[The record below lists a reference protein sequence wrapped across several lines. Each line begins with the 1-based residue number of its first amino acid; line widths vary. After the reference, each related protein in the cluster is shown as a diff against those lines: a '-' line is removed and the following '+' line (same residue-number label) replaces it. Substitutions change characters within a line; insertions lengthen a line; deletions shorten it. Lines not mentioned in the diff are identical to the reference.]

1 MLVKDNMRWDQ
12 ETDVL
17 VIGLGA
23 AGAVAAITAHD
34 KGARVCVFEKQHETT
49 HMTNTSMG
57 GGVFIQCNSIEA
69 AVEYMTH
76 INSASKEMQWSD
88 GDVVR
93 AWVEYAY
100 YNKEWL
106 EWLGGHVKLIR
117 KGGEH
122 HHVPGSQ
129 SLDIFQPVGKGYG
142 LMRLLKE
149 NIRSRNIKI
158 MYSAPAQKLLANQKG
173 EIVGVKA
180 HREGKEFNI
189 RSLRAVIMTL
199 GGFEFDEEMKLNYLK
214 VYPSYFYGSPANT
227 GDGIRM
233 VQDVG
238 AALWHMNCCSARLI
252 LKFTDF
258 PIAFAPDYAGWG
270 TPSGRPTNPDEEDPC
285 GFIIVDR
292 HGKRYTNE
300 GEIKNHT
307 LYYET
312 TLYDSQRLEFPRV
325 PSFWIF
331 DDRRIWQS
339 PLASKIGPVGAHKL
353 YQWSKDNRKEL
364 EKGWI
369 IKGETIAELA
379 EKLQIEAGN
388 LEKTVEKYNACC
400 IQKEDHEFNRPHQ
413 RLKALDKPP
422 YFAVN
427 LFPGGPNTQGGPR
440 RNKRAQILNME
451 GEAIPGLYAAGE
463 FGSIF
468 GLVYPA
474 AGGNISECIAFGR
487 IAGENAAEENSKQLF

>member
-1 MLVKDNMRWDQ
+1 MLVKDNMRWNQ

-17 VIGLGA
+17 VVGLGG

-34 KGARVCVFEKQHETT
+34 KGARVCVLEKQFEAD

-57 GGVFIQCNSIEA
+57 GGMFIQCINIDA

-76 INSASKEMQWSD
+76 LNAAGKELQWSE
-88 GDVVR
+88 GAVVR
-93 AWVEYAY
+93 AWVEYASH
-100 YNKEWL
+100 NTDWL
-106 EWLGGHVKLIR
+106 KGLGGHVISVR

-122 HHVPGSQ
+122 RNVPGYE
-129 SLDIFQPVGKGYG
+129 SLEIFQPAGMGYG
-142 LMRLLKE
+142 LMKLLKE
-149 NIRSRNIKI
+149 NIGRRSIGV
-158 MYSAPAQKLLANQKG
+158 MYDTPAQKLLTNQKG
-173 EIVGVKA
+173 EVVGVNARK
-180 HREGKEFNI
+180 EGKEFNI
-189 RSLRAVIMTL
+189 RALRAVIMTL

-238 AALWHMNCCSARLI
+238 ATLWHMNCCSARLI
-252 LKFTDF
+252 LKFDDF
-258 PIAFAPDYAGWG
+258 PIPFAPDYAGRS
-270 TPSGRPTNPDEEDPC
+270 TSPGRPINPDKEDPC

-325 PSFWIF
+325 PSYWIL
-331 DDRRIWQS
+331 DERRIRRRQ
-339 PLASKIGPVGAHKL
+339 LASRLGPAGAHRL
-353 YQWSKDNRKEL
+353 YHWSNDNRQEL

-369 IKGETIAELA
+369 IKGETVAELA
-379 EKLQIEAGN
+379 GKLKIKAGN
-388 LEKTVEKYNACC
+388 LEKTIEKYNAYCT
-400 IQKEDHEFNRPHQ
+400 QKKDPEFNRPPQH
-413 RLKALDKPP
+413 LKALDKPP

-440 RNKRAQILNME
+440 RNERAQILNKDR
-451 GEAIPGLYAAGE
+451 EAIPGLYAAGE

-468 GLVYPA
+468 GMIYPA

-487 IAGENAAEENSKQLF
+487 IAGENAAGEISR